1 MDNIISMKNAM
12 NQGNPEKANKET
24 LQYMYNYIAQLKL
37 KGYNFEDA
45 LKKALDNAVQNG
57 YISPAEKDLYEKELI
72 RKQQQLP
79 NQEQVKKLIAE
90 QLGIL
95 SDLSFGKIET
105 NQKQ

>member
-1 MDNIISMKNAM
+1 MDKIISMKNAM
-12 NQGNPEKANKET
+12 NQWNPEKANKET

-37 KGYNFEDA
+37 KWYNFEDA
-45 LKKALDNAVQNG
+45 LKKALDNAVQNW
-57 YISPAEKDLYEKELI
+57 YISPEEKDLYEKELI

-79 NQEQVKKLIAE
+79 SQEQVKKLIAE

-95 SDLSFGKIET
+95 SDLSFWKVET